1 MVAYECVVCRRD
13 GLKAVEL
20 LFETPAVSLYLGELR
35 GRPCAFVT
43 DVEMWSWLDD
53 GLAPEGVGPNDAVA
67 LVFENA
73 EDRDAYGRTEGWDRR
88 VDGYLHEE
96 MWKVYQASAPT
107 PVTRETFEIAY
118 YDALDAIREMPCEQ
132 CGTIDWPIIT
142 KPEPNSPEWRDDPSP
157 SFSCRRCHVFL
168 ADPFVPGAIRPPTA
182 NYPFEGVLARP
193 GQQAGQTRIRR
204 DIQATKTPAQ
214 DLPVSH
220 SGVPVATGPRGH
232 RNPEFVVEK
241 RRHVMAAQVRT
252 LNELVERLRRAHP
265 DALIPW
271 FDPAEAGTAAPI
283 LLLPEAPGRRA
294 APEQGSGFV
303 SADNNDQTAENLWS
317 LLAEAKIDRQQS
329 IVTLNVVPWYIGD
342 TTKIRPAHGADI
354 QAARAALSQL
364 LELLPNL
371 KVVLLLGRAAQK
383 AWTTH
388 RPTNLPVPVLSCP
401 HPSPKNLNTRPEAR
415 RQILD
420 SLQRAAD
427 LASA

>member
-157 SFSCRRCHVFL
+157 TFSCRRCHVFL

-329 IVTLNVVPWYIGD
+329 IVTLNVVPG
-342 TTKIRPAHGADI
+342 TSATPQRSA
-354 QAARAALSQL
+354 
-364 LELLPNL
+364 
-371 KVVLLLGRAAQK
+371 
-383 AWTTH
+383 
-388 RPTNLPVPVLSCP
+388 RPTAPTSRPREQPSANFSSCCP
-401 HPSPKNLNTRPEAR
+401 TSKSSCCSDALHRRRGQRTAQRTSPYPSSHVHIRALRTSTPDPKHADRFSTAFSAR
-415 RQILD
+415 QT
-420 SLQRAAD
+420 
-427 LASA
+427 